1 MTPQS
6 QPAANSGEP
15 RSRELVAVPQE
26 LLTHISGGL
35 PYHGFSVPP
44 ILAAESPS
52 TDLPYHGF

>member
-15 RSRELVAVPQE
+15 RSSELVTVPQE

-35 PYHGFSVPP
+35 PYHGFSVPASM
-44 ILAAESPS
+44 AAESPS
-52 TDLPYHGF
+52 TELPYHGF